1 MHKILRS
8 VSSHPRSPIS
18 GLLRRSAG
26 LAVVLLFSAGLGSAV
41 ASSPEASLQPHKSA
55 IRAARGIQPS
65 QSFAC
70 TTLGTGCNTTV
81 TGSLTTDD
89 CKLAFDQSFY
99 DAWTFQVTA
108 GQSVQITMSST
119 SFDTYLLLFDPSGNE
134 VDENGDAP
142 GLGTNSR
149 ISFVADVTGTYTI
162 YANSYTAGETGSYS
176 LEITCNTGGPQPC
189 VANSTTLCLNNGR
202 FKVTAIF
209 SAPSLNITNA
219 PAQAVPLTSDT
230 GYFWFFSASNVEL
243 VLKAVDGRTFN
254 GFFWVFYG
262 ALSDV
267 EYHITVTDTTTGTVK
282 VYNNTA
288 GHLASVADTA
298 AFPGTG
304 AAASSVS
311 AAPESSS
318 SLPAIDAA
326 VRKESGAVM
335 HILSPSSA
343 DACTANDTTLCLNGG
358 RFQVRT
364 IFSAPSLGITN
375 APAHAVPLTSDT
387 GYFWFFSASNVELVL
402 KAVDGRTFN
411 NHFWVFYGALSDVEY
426 TITVTDMVTGAVK
439 TYSNT
444 AGHLASVADTAAF
457 VP

>member
-1 MHKILRS
+1 M
-8 VSSHPRSPIS
+8 HPRNPIS
-18 GLLRRSAG
+18 AMLRRSAG
-26 LAVVLLFSAGLGSAV
+26 LTVVLLLSAGLGSAV
-41 ASSPEASLQPHKSA
+41 ASSPEASLRLHKSA

-81 TGSLTTDD
+81 TGSLTSDD

-99 DAWTFQVTA
+99 DAWTVQVTA
-108 GQSVQITMSST
+108 GQTVQITQT
-119 SFDTYLLLFDPSGNE
+119 ASFDAYLLLFDPAGNE
-134 VDENGDAP
+134 VDENDDSP
-142 GLGTNSR
+142 GLGTNAR
-149 ISFVADVTGTYTI
+149 ISFTADQSGTYTI
-162 YANSYTAGETGSYS
+162 YANSREAGETGNYS
-176 LEITCNTGGPQPC
+176 LEVTCNTVGPQTC
-189 VANSTTLCLNNGR
+189 AANATTLCLNNGR

-243 VLKAVDGRTFN
+243 VLKAVDGRAFN
-254 GFFWVFYG
+254 QHFWVFYG

-267 EYHITVTDTTTGTVK
+267 EYHITVTDTVTGAVK
-282 VYNNTA
+282 PYNNTA

-298 AFPGTG
+298 AFPGG
-304 AAASSVS
+304 AGATSASTEPDPSLSLPDIAAVARQES
-311 AAPESSS
+311 AAITH
-318 SLPAIDAA
+318 L
-326 VRKESGAVM
+326 
-335 HILSPSSA
+335 LSASTA
-343 DACTANDTTLCLNGG
+343 QACTANDTTLCLNGG
-358 RFQVRT
+358 RFQVQV

-402 KAVDGRTFN
+402 KAVDGRSFN

-426 TITVTDMVTGAVK
+426 HITVTDTVTGAVK
-439 TYSNT
+439 PYNNT

>member
-1 MHKILRS
+1 VHKFLSS
-8 VSSHPRSPIS
+8 VSNHSRSPIS
-18 GLLRRSAG
+18 GLLQKSAG
-26 LAVVLLFSAGLGSAV
+26 LAVVLLLSAGLGSAV
-41 ASSPEASLQPHKSA
+41 ASSPEASLRLHKSA

-65 QSFAC
+65 QSIAC
-70 TTLGTGCNTTV
+70 TTQATGCNTTV

-89 CKLAFDQSFY
+89 CKLSFDQSFY
-99 DAWTFQVTA
+99 DAWTVQVTA
-108 GQSVQITMSST
+108 GQTVQITQT
-119 SFDTYLLLFDPSGNE
+119 AGFDAYLILFDTAGNE
-134 VDENGDAP
+134 IDENDDGP
-142 GLGTNSR
+142 GLGTNAR
-149 ISFVADVTGTYTI
+149 ITFTADVTGTYTI
-162 YANSYTAGETGSYS
+162 YANSREAGETGSYS
-176 LEITCNTGGPQPC
+176 LEVTCNTVGPQTC

-243 VLKAVDGRTFN
+243 VLKAVDGRAFN

-267 EYHITVTDTTTGTVK
+267 EYHITVTDTTTGGVK
-282 VYNNTA
+282 TYNNTA

-304 AAASSVS
+304 AAASSAPAASEGS
-311 AAPESSS
+311 A
-318 SLPAIDAA
+318 SLPSIDAA
-326 VRKESGAVM
+326 VRQESAAIT
-335 HILSPSSA
+335 HLLSA
-343 DACTANDTTLCLNGG
+343 ATAEACTANDTTLCLNGG

>member
-1 MHKILRS
+1 MYKYLSS
-8 VSSHPRSPIS
+8 VSTHPRSPIS
-18 GLLRRSAG
+18 ALLRRSAG
-26 LAVVLLFSAGLGSAV
+26 LAVVLLLSAGLGSAV
-41 ASSPEASLQPHKSA
+41 ASSPEASLRLHKSA

-81 TGSLTTDD
+81 TGSLTSDD
-89 CKLAFDQSFY
+89 CKLSFDQSFY

-108 GQSVQITMSST
+108 GQTVQITQT
-119 SFDTYLLLFDPSGNE
+119 ASFDAYLILYDPAGNE
-134 VDENGDAP
+134 VDENDDGP
-142 GLGTNSR
+142 GLGTNAR
-149 ISFVADVTGTYTI
+149 LTFTADQSGTYTI
-162 YANSYTAGETGSYS
+162 YANSREAGETGNYS
-176 LEITCNTGGPQPC
+176 LEVTCNTAGPQTC
-189 VANSTTLCLNNGR
+189 VANATTLCLNNGR

-209 SAPSLNITNA
+209 SAPNLNITNA

-267 EYHITVTDTTTGTVK
+267 EYHITVTDTTTGRVK
-282 VYNNTA
+282 IYNNTA

-298 AFPGTG
+298 AFPGSG
-304 AAASSVS
+304 AAASSAS
-311 AAPESSS
+311 AASDPSVSS
-318 SLPAIDAA
+318 PAIDAA
-326 VRKESGAVM
+326 IRNESVAVM
-335 HILSPSSA
+335 HLLSPSTA
-343 DACTANDTTLCLNGG
+343 EACTANDTTLCLNGG

-364 IFSAPSLGITN
+364 IFSAPTLGITN

-402 KAVDGRTFN
+402 KAVDGRAFN